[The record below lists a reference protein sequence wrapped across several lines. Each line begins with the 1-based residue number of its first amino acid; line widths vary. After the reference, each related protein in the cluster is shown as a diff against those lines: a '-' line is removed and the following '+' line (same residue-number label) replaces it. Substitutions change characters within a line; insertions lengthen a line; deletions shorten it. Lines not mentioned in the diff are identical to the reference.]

1 MGKVVDITS
10 KLELDENPKLKIGE
24 EEITIQADAKNVLK
38 MIGIFGDDDMSDAE
52 KSMKAYELLFSK
64 EDRKKLDEMNISFKD
79 LNTIIESAVD
89 IAIGDDDT
97 GEEESRTT
105 TS

>member
-10 KLELDENPKLKIGE
+10 KLELDENPKLKICE

-38 MIGIFGDDDMSDAE
+38 IIGVFGDEDMSESE
-52 KSMKAYELLFSK
+52 KSMKSYELLFSK

-79 LNTIIESAVD
+79 LNTIIETAVD

>member
-38 MIGIFGDDDMSDAE
+38 IIGIFGDDDMSDAE
-52 KSMKAYELLFSK
+52 KSMKSYELLFSK
-64 EDRKKLDEMNISFKD
+64 EDRKKLDDMNISFKD
-79 LNTIIESAVD
+79 LNTIIETAVD

>member
-10 KLELDENPKLKIGE
+10 KLELDENPKLKICE

-38 MIGIFGDDDMSDAE
+38 IIGVFGDEDMSESE
-52 KSMKAYELLFSK
+52 KSMKSYELLFSK
-64 EDRKKLDEMNISFKD
+64 EDRKKLDDMNISFKD
-79 LNTIIESAVD
+79 LNTIIETAVD

>member
-52 KSMKAYELLFSK
+52 KSMKSYELLFSK
-64 EDRKKLDEMNISFKD
+64 EDRKKLDDMNISFKD
-79 LNTIIESAVD
+79 LNTIIETAVD